1 MFLIIF
7 ACAISI
13 AFGSHSKVNGKV
25 SGVKNENCNACTFTW
40 QLAYRHESNGCSKE
54 GSKYSLISAISSGA
68 RVRVVLGTSYSAEV
82 DKAWVHNGDVFAQ
95 LLHHVSKSSWN
106 RFQDD
111 AYWFWMI
118 VSTDGLVQRT
128 RYNVGSNVHRG
139 TDSERRS
146 IKWYVKQASFLPHP
160 SYSHLANGER
170 VDGQF
175 SDLER
180 SVQKGHDIR
189 GVRDKAHFFPMQ
201 NVAIKNDGVKF
212 IVGQNLDAVSVHRGE
227 DRISFQSDPYWFFR
241 MINTNG
247 YQDVSRWS
255 VGTHKSRG
263 HTDGTSAMEWFAD
276 SCWKLV
282 YHHDKNGKSISGS
295 LGALTSAILSGHR
308 VRVQFPNNHYTVEPE
323 FIKLRNAHVTAQ
335 ILNHVSTADMTRFQD
350 DAYWYWQ
357 MASTTGTVRST
368 RYNIGEH
375 KHRGD
380 STEKL
385 DLKWFVDTRTW
396 NDVFT
401 NDKNG
406 KVVGG
411 ERSKLV
417 GAVVNGAEVRC
428 VVGNSKDGFAYKAD
442 NLAVSPDGQHV
453 AVQTL
458 GHVSIKKAPNAY
470 EVMIQ
475 SNAYWWFTIVST
487 TGLREM
493 SRWTVGVHVARG
505 RSSDQVGQKWFVNY

>member
-139 TDSERRS
+139 TDSERKS

-175 SDLER
+175 SNLER
-180 SVQKGHDIR
+180 SVQNGHDIR
-189 GVRDKAHFFPMQ
+189 CVSDKSVFLPIH
-201 NVAIKNDGVKF
+201 NVAINKEGVNF
-212 IVGQNLDAVSVHRGE
+212 IVGQNLDGVSIEKTDGGH
-227 DRISFQSDPYWFFR
+227 SFQSNAYWLFR
-241 MINTNG
+241 IINTNG
-247 YQDVSRWS
+247 YQDVSRWN
-255 VGTHKSRG
+255 VGTHTSRG
-263 HTDGTSAMEWFAD
+263 HTDGTLAIEWFAD

-295 LGALTSAILSGHR
+295 LGALTSAIFSGHR
-308 VRVQFPNNHYTVEPE
+308 VRVQFPKRHYTVEPDNLT
-323 FIKLRNAHVTAQ
+323 IRNAHVTAQ
-335 ILNHVSTADMTRFQD
+335 ILKQVSRAGITRFQD

-357 MASTTGTVRST
+357 MASTTGTVRAT

-396 NDVFT
+396 NEVLS
-401 NDKNG
+401 NDNNG
-406 KVVGG
+406 KVLGG
-411 ERSKLV
+411 DRNKLV
-417 GAVVNGAEVRC
+417 EAVVNGAEVRC
-428 VVGNSKDGFAYKAD
+428 VQGDSKRGYAYKAQ

-453 AVQTL
+453 AAQSL
-458 GHVSIKKAPNAY
+458 SQVSIKNAPNEY

-475 SNAYWWFTIVST
+475 SNAYWWFTIRST

-505 RSSDQVGQKWFVNY
+505 RSGDQAGQKWFINY